1 MTLIS
6 SIGLILIG
14 SGSVI
19 VFQAIS
25 SIWSIQK
32 EQRIDNKN
40 INKEI
45 NESVSI
51 EKNRNF
57 NKEIDMFISGVDIM
71 FGVNK
76 ETIQKYDQHDNE
88 LPSFEFVTF
97 DSHKILVKLQQ
108 GYNWVVIQINNE
120 KEYMIEK
127 RFVSNNLSYNGVKA
141 REDITIIKT
150 AKRISKQLK
159 KETDI
164 FISNY
169 TYNTYGVRVPEIV
182 YVLDKNKKDILAKVI
197 YEDNNTKV
205 GLFNTNEQIVLGVQ
219 PSNDHIDEF
228 VRKFLS

>member
-6 SIGLILIG
+6 SIGFILIG
-14 SGSVI
+14 VALVI
-19 VFQAIS
+19 GIQAINSIGS
-25 SIWSIQK
+25 SHKIQPK
-32 EQRIDNKN
+32 DNKN

-45 NESVSI
+45 KESVTV

-76 ETIQKYDQHDNE
+76 ETIQKYIQRDNE
-88 LPSFEFVTF
+88 LPSFEFTTF
-97 DSHKILVKLQQ
+97 DSHKIFVKLKQQ
-108 GYNWVVIQINNE
+108 YNWVVVQINDE

-127 RFVSNNLSYNGVKA
+127 RFISNNLSYNGVKA

-150 AKRISKQLK
+150 AKRISEQLK

-164 FISNY
+164 FISDYIEND
-169 TYNTYGVRVPEIV
+169 YGVCVPRVIFILDKDKK
-182 YVLDKNKKDILAKVI
+182 YVLLKVI
-197 YEDNNTKV
+197 YEDGVTKV
-205 GLFNTNEQIVLGVQ
+205 ELFHLNEQIILGVQ

>member
-1 MTLIS
+1 MSLVS
-6 SIGLILIG
+6 AIGLILIG
-14 SGSVI
+14 AGSVI

-25 SIWSIQK
+25 SIGSSHKTQLK
-32 EQRIDNKN
+32 ENKN
-40 INKEI
+40 TNKEI
-45 NESVSI
+45 KESVSV

-76 ETIQKYDQHDNE
+76 ETIQKYAQHGNE
-88 LPSFEFVTF
+88 LPIFEFVTF
-97 DSHKILVKLQQ
+97 DSHKIRVKLQQ

-127 RFVSNNLSYNGVKA
+127 RFISNNLSYNGVKV

-205 GLFNTNEQIVLGVQ
+205 GLFNTDEQIVLGVQ

>member
-25 SIWSIQK
+25 SIWSTQK

-40 INKEI
+40 ISNEI
-45 NESVSI
+45 KDSVSVK
-51 EKNRNF
+51 KNRNF

-76 ETIQKYDQHDNE
+76 ETIQKYAQHDNE

-150 AKRISKQLK
+150 AKRISEQLK
-159 KETDI
+159 EETDMFISDYIENDYGVSVPRVI
-164 FISNY
+164 FILDKDKK
-169 TYNTYGVRVPEIV
+169 
-182 YVLDKNKKDILAKVI
+182 YVLLKVI
-197 YEDNNTKV
+197 YEDGVTKV
-205 GLFNTNEQIVLGVQ
+205 ELFHPNEQIVLGVQ

-228 VRKFLS
+228 VRKFL

>member
-25 SIWSIQK
+25 SIWSIEK

-141 REDITIIKT
+141 REDVTIIKT
-150 AKRISKQLK
+150 AKRISEQF
-159 KETDI
+159 KEETDMFISDYIENDYGVSVPSDI
-164 FISNY
+164 FI
-169 TYNTYGVRVPEIV
+169 
-182 YVLDKNKKDILAKVI
+182 LDKDKKYVLAKVV
-197 YEDNNTKV
+197 YEDGITKIE
-205 GLFNTNEQIVLGVQ
+205 LFHPNEQIVLGAQ
-219 PSNDHIDEF
+219 PSNDRIDEF
-228 VRKFLS
+228 IRKFL